1 MRISSVALVIAGLL
15 TTAMTAAAQGT
26 VAYDHVHLAVSE
38 PEKAEAWYMANLNGQ
53 VGENPGRLAFE
64 RWSNRAPLPIQFI
77 FLKADNA
84 APSEGSVID
93 SVGFAVTGI
102 EAKVAALRTAGA
114 TVTQPVETIQGLWK
128 HALVVDPWGVK
139 IELVESGERGGF
151 HHITLRV
158 ANPEDS
164 IAWYRH
170 SFGGERTKIGGRLDA
185 VKYGNTYLIVTK
197 GQSAAPSRG
206 HAIDHL
212 GFGPRSIDMT
222 AADLKGKGVTFTA
235 EPAAKPNQFGHRT
248 AYVEDPSGVRI
259 ELVEHAQCAAGQA
272 ARESR

>member
-1 MRISSVALVIAGLL
+1 M
-15 TTAMTAAAQGT
+15 
-26 VAYDHVHLAVSE
+26 HV
-38 PEKAEAWYMANLNGQ
+38 
-53 VGENPGRLAFE
+53 
-64 RWSNRAPLPIQFI
+64 
-77 FLKADNA
+77 
-84 APSEGSVID
+84 
-93 SVGFAVTGI
+93 GI

-164 IAWYRH
+164 SAWYRH

-235 EPAAKPNQFGHRT
+235 EPAAKPNQFTIIATSPAAKRSPLLTESISSCPG
-248 AYVEDPSGVRI
+248 GV
-259 ELVEHAQCAAGQA
+259 A
-272 ARESR
+272 SRSLTSRR